1 MRRPSRTLVLFLG
14 VLAIA
19 ALPAARA
26 ADTAVEDEVSQILGR
41 LNRPSVEQ
49 MWSAQRQLEQLGE
62 PALPVLRSRLAE
74 ADAPR
79 KIVLAKTLCS
89 LGHAQDAVE
98 PLARLIRSEDAGDYA
113 VAAARILGEPPA
125 NNLQATEDA
134 LLGLVEDRK
143 LAPPVRR
150 AAARSLGL
158 AASTLESVKRANT
171 TLRRLLAEATDP
183 DAREACAIA
192 LAEIDDYDPPVEAIL
207 EELQDE
213 PTARGQLAGAL
224 LQVNKLRTLLI
235 RPEGR
240 DNAGINDRL
249 LDEIR
254 KLMQRFHVEQPL
266 PTHELINAAAKGMV
280 SAVREGDNPDRHSSY
295 FDEED
300 WAKFR
305 ESLSGHYGGI
315 GAVVRFAKHFDTG
328 EVPVFT
334 VARPNY
340 HGPAYAAGIRSYDRI
355 VAIEGESTA
364 IEKAEEAEKKL
375 KEIVKTL
382 RGKPGTKVTLTVTS
396 PGVKERRTVEVER
409 ADIDLPSVRHKMLP
423 GRLGYVRLSSFRQK
437 TADELEKA
445 LRKLESD
452 GMRALIFDLRNNPGG
467 QLSTAVEVADKF
479 LKDDKLIVYTQGR
492 NPRIAKREEFRTKDP
507 TTHPDYPMVVLIN
520 GHSASASEIVSGAL
534 QEHGRAVLVGTI
546 TFGKGSVQKLF
557 RLQATAGR
565 SGLKLTIAKY
575 YLPSGRSIHGEGV
588 EPDKTVEA
596 KSTYSRDEFKQLRE
610 NGAFYR
616 YSSTRFQAHRD
627 KFFELAEFDALDP
640 KRYPGFDQWHQGLA
654 DEVGRDKARRLLRA
668 WLRILVADQRGRKFI
683 CDVEEDNQ
691 LQAAILEVAKRV
703 PETNPHQIARYRFF
717 APKPGEKV
725 AEKTTEE

>member
-1 MRRPSRTLVLFLG
+1 MRRPARTLLLVFG
-14 VLAIA
+14 ILALA
-19 ALPAARA
+19 ALPAVRA
-26 ADTAVEDEVSQILGR
+26 AETAAEDEVAQILDR
-41 LNRPSVEQ
+41 LRTPSVEQ
-49 MWSAQRQLEQLGE
+49 MWTAQRQLEQLGE
-62 PALPVLRSRLAE
+62 DALPVLRTRLAE

-79 KIVLAKTLCS
+79 QIVLAKTLCS
-89 LGHAQDAVE
+89 LGHAADAIE
-98 PLARLIRSEDAGDYA
+98 PLARLIRSKEAGDYA
-113 VAAARILGEPPA
+113 AVAAQVLGEPPA

-134 LLGLVEDRK
+134 LLGLVEDRE

-150 AAARSLGL
+150 AVARSLGL
-158 AASTLESVKRANT
+158 AASTLESVKQANA
-171 TLRRLLAEATDP
+171 TLRRLLAEAADP
-183 DAREACAIA
+183 TAREACAVA

-249 LDEIR
+249 LNEIR
-254 KLMQRFHVEQPL
+254 QLMQRFHVEPPR

-280 SAVREGDNPDRHSSY
+280 SAVREGDHPDRHSSY

-340 HGPAYAAGIRSYDRI
+340 HGPAYEAGIRSYERI
-355 VAIEGESTA
+355 VAIEGDSTA
-364 IEKAEEAEKKL
+364 IEKAEEAQKKL
-375 KEIVKTL
+375 EEIVKNL
-382 RGKPGTKVTLTVTS
+382 RGKPGTEVTLTVTR
-396 PGVKERRTVEVER
+396 PGSKERRTVQVER
-409 ADIDLPSVRHKMLP
+409 ADIDLPSVLPKMLP
-423 GRLGYVRLSSFRQK
+423 GPIGYVRLTSFRQRSA
-437 TADELEKA
+437 ADLEKA
-445 LRKLESD
+445 LRELEGD

-507 TTHPDYPMVVLIN
+507 TTHPDYPMVVLVN

-534 QEHGRAVLVGTI
+534 QEHGRAVLVGTT

-557 RLQATAGR
+557 RLHDTAGR

-588 EPDKTVEA
+588 EPDKTVEF
-596 KSTYSRDEFKQLRE
+596 KGTYNRDEFEQLRE

-616 YSSTRFQAHRD
+616 YSSTRFNAHRD

-654 DEVGRDKARRLLRA
+654 DEIGRDKARRLLRA
-668 WLRILVADQRGRKFI
+668 WLRILVADERGREFI

-703 PETNPHQIARYRFF
+703 PEVDPRQIAQYRFF

-725 AEKTTEE
+725 AERTADE